1 MKEKKEKP
9 CKTFVSNLFSK
20 LIFDFED
27 SIMYQKIIF
36 F

>member
-27 SIMYQKIIF
+27 YLSIEK
-36 F
+36 